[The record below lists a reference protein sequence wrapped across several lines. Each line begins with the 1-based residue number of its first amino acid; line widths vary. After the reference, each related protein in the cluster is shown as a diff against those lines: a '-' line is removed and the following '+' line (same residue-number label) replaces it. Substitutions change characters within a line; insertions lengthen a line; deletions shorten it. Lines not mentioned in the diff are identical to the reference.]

1 MRSKMSDM
9 ITKALTAFMLFGLF
23 ACSAPPEKLG
33 SLDLVKWRGD
43 RGGCNN
49 VRAGLVKDLK
59 TVEGQLKGKFAD
71 DIGDLLGRPDI
82 HQLGER
88 NQKFYVYFLSKGEQC
103 TDIKSKSTA
112 PKVIM
117 KFNAVGLLSEITY
130 QSRPL

>member
-1 MRSKMSDM
+1 MNKLISRYLVF
-9 ITKALTAFMLFGLF
+9 AMLLGFA
-23 ACSAPPEKLG
+23 ACSSPPDKLG

-43 RGGCNN
+43 RGGCND
-49 VRAGLVKDLK
+49 VRAGLEKDFK
-59 TVEGQLKGKFAD
+59 TVEPQLKGKFAD

-103 TDIKSKSTA
+103 DDIKAKSNA
-112 PKVIM
+112 PKVIL

>member
-1 MRSKMSDM
+1 MKKLLIKSS
-9 ITKALTAFMLFGLF
+9 IAAMLSCFF
-23 ACSAPPEKLG
+23 ACSTPPDKLG
-33 SLDLVKWRGD
+33 NLDLVKWRGD
-43 RGGCNN
+43 RGGCND
-49 VRAGLVKDLK
+49 VRAGLEKDFRSIEK
-59 TVEGQLKGKFAD
+59 QLKGKFAD

-103 TDIKSKSTA
+103 SDIKSKSNA
-112 PKVIM
+112 PKVIL

>member
-1 MRSKMSDM
+1 MNKL
-9 ITKALTAFMLFGLF
+9 ITKSLIAATLAGIF
-23 ACSAPPEKLG
+23 ACSTPPDKLG
-33 SLDLVKWRGD
+33 SLDLIKWRGD
-43 RGGCNN
+43 RGGCND
-49 VRAGLVKDLK
+49 VRASLEKDFK
-59 TVEGQLKGKFAD
+59 SIEKQLKGKFAD

-103 TDIKSKSTA
+103 ADIKSKSSA
-112 PKVIM
+112 PKVIL